1 MNNQAKISASHLRR
15 HVYIYIR
22 QSTLKQV
29 SEHLESQDLQY
40 QLQNRAVQLGWAPA
54 QVVVIDEDL
63 GKSAI
68 SSSERY
74 GFQRLYTDVGLGK
87 VGLILVTNVSRLA
100 RNCADWYQLLDL
112 AAHNQV
118 LVSDSD
124 GVYNPTIFADRLLLG
139 IQGAF
144 SEAQWYTMR
153 QQMQAARLNKAQRGE
168 LALRLPIGYERLPNG
183 TVIKHPDQQVQTTI
197 DQIFRTFRREGTVR
211 GVLRYMVEQ
220 GLPMPRQARDGVG
233 QPLITWARPNY
244 STVYLVLKLPAYA
257 GAYTFGKR
265 QSNGQP
271 GTTPSRARMLAPEQ
285 WQVLR
290 HDTFPAYISWAEYLE
305 NQQLMADNWQ
315 ATRFA
320 QPDQPNTGCH
330 NQPFSP
336 NAGEP
341 VVDEQGTFSA
351 PGKGR
356 ALLQGIVYCGHC
368 GRPMRVRYRDKPTY
382 VCEAGTGPFLEK
394 QCQRIAYA
402 HVDHAV
408 VTAFLAAIQPAALD
422 IALATLD
429 QLALDRRTLAAQW
442 QQQLDRA
449 RYEVTLARTRY
460 EQVDPT
466 LRLVAAELERLWETK
481 LHALAQLEAQ
491 WQAQQAAHSTPL
503 SPAEIAQIR
512 HLAADLPAL
521 WAADTTTLPERK
533 RLLRTLI
540 ADVTLDRTKVDGLTT
555 IYLRWHGGATT
566 TLTAQRPT
574 PGHPSNPPLLDR
586 VRTLAQTRT
595 DDKIAAILNA
605 EGLVSSWHVKDDPS
619 YTLDQGVTYWTKA
632 RVRNFRNKH
641 SIPTGMPALAK
652 ADAPR
657 ADGLIPARAA
667 ARQLACAVSGLLQ
680 WYRQGLIPG
689 HQERPGTPI
698 WIHLDETNRQRFI
711 PTLEKP
717 APGMVPLADAPAHFG
732 LSQAEFT
739 TALHQQSLFAWR
751 IWQSRSVRW
760 FIATYSSLS
769 ALPADPVPL

>member
-1 MNNQAKISASHLRR
+1 M
-15 HVYIYIR
+15 
-22 QSTLKQV
+22 
-29 SEHLESQDLQY
+29 
-40 QLQNRAVQLGWAPA
+40 
-54 QVVVIDEDL
+54 
-63 GKSAI
+63 
-68 SSSERY
+68 
-74 GFQRLYTDVGLGK
+74 
-87 VGLILVTNVSRLA
+87 
-100 RNCADWYQLLDL
+100 
-112 AAHNQV
+112 
-118 LVSDSD
+118 
-124 GVYNPTIFADRLLLG
+124 
-139 IQGAF
+139 
-144 SEAQWYTMR
+144 
-153 QQMQAARLNKAQRGE
+153 
-168 LALRLPIGYERLPNG
+168 
-183 TVIKHPDQQVQTTI
+183 
-197 DQIFRTFRREGTVR
+197 
-211 GVLRYMVEQ
+211 
-220 GLPMPRQARDGVG
+220 
-233 QPLITWARPNY
+233 
-244 STVYLVLKLPAYA
+244 LKLPAYA

-521 WAADTTTLPERK
+521 WAADTTTLQERK